1 MSDKT
6 SCFLS
11 PEFSYSTILR
21 SWRIHTMHRTN
32 EDWLTDLQAAGEQR
46 ETTLT
51 DLRAIILAGLPYAL
65 SKWILPGD
73 PRFSS
78 LVEEVAQ
85 ETILRAIAKLN
96 TFEGRSQFTT
106 WVHTIAVR
114 IALTELRDEMQQGN
128 DPEDEAREMPDQS
141 QSVEKSIE
149 NKEMMHMLQQVMQ
162 QELTEKQRKALMA
175 VAVQGMPLE
184 EIARRMGTER
194 NALYKLL
201 HDARLKLK
209 KYLEKHGLS
218 PLEILAMFEQ

>member
-1 MSDKT
+1 
-6 SCFLS
+6 
-11 PEFSYSTILR
+11 
-21 SWRIHTMHRTN
+21 MHRTN
-32 EDWLTDLQAAGEQR
+32 EDWLTDLQASGEQR
-46 ETTLT
+46 ETALT
-51 DLRAIILAGLPYAL
+51 DLRAIIIAGLPYAL
-65 SKWILPGD
+65 SKWILPAD

-78 LVEEVAQ
+78 LVEEVTQ
-85 ETILRAIAKLN
+85 ETILRAIAKLDS
-96 TFEGRSQFTT
+96 FEGRSQFTT

-114 IALTELRDEMQQGN
+114 IALTELRRAKWREVSLDEMQQGN

-162 QELTEKQRKALMA
+162 HELTDKQRKALMA

-184 EIARRMGTER
+184 EVARRMGTER

-201 HDARLKLK
+201 HDSRLKLK
-209 KYLEKHGLS
+209 KHLEKQGLS

>member
-1 MSDKT
+1 
-6 SCFLS
+6 
-11 PEFSYSTILR
+11 
-21 SWRIHTMHRTN
+21 MHRTN
-32 EDWLTDLQAAGEQR
+32 EDWLTDLHAAGEQR
-46 ETTLT
+46 ETALS
-51 DLRAIILAGLPYAL
+51 DLHAIIIAGLPYAL
-65 SKWILPGD
+65 SKWILPED
-73 PRFSS
+73 PRFSA
-78 LVEEVAQ
+78 LVEEVTQ
-85 ETILRAIAKLN
+85 ETILRTIAKLD

-114 IALTELRDEMQQGN
+114 IALSELRRAKWREVSLDEMQQGN

-162 QELTEKQRKALMA
+162 HELTDKQRKALMA

-184 EIARRMGTER
+184 EVARRMGTER

-209 KYLEKHGLS
+209 KHLEKQGLT